1 MTLPA
6 SHETLYPTR
15 QRRRSGS
22 SPDAI
27 FPLLAARF
35 SPPASRFSNAASKA
49 SAAPAFEIRSPTY
62 REFILRYFNTIASL
76 PASKAEAAVYSDRGS
91 MCLLRAESA

>member
-35 SPPASRFSNAASKA
+35 SLLKCDKQGQRGAGIRNPVTNLSRIHFQRFQQYSVPPHKQ
-49 SAAPAFEIRSPTY
+49 I
-62 REFILRYFNTIASL
+62 
-76 PASKAEAAVYSDRGS
+76 
-91 MCLLRAESA
+91 

>member
-15 QRRRSGS
+15 QGRRGGS
-22 SPDAI
+22 SSDAT

-35 SPPASRFSNAASKA
+35 SLLKGGKQGQRDAGIQHPVTNLSRIHFQRFQQYSVPPHKQIESR
-49 SAAPAFEIRSPTY
+49 
-62 REFILRYFNTIASL
+62 SL
-76 PASKAEAAVYSDRGS
+76 F
-91 MCLLRAESA
+91 

>member
-15 QRRRSGS
+15 QGRRSGS

-35 SPPASRFSNAASKA
+35 SLLKCGKQGQHGAGIQNPVTNLSRIHFQI
-49 SAAPAFEIRSPTY
+49 FQQ
-62 REFILRYFNTIASL
+62 
-76 PASKAEAAVYSDRGS
+76 YSVP
-91 MCLLRAESA
+91 LHKQI